1 MMEFKMKTIKDV
13 DLKGKRVLCRL
24 DLNSPLDS
32 DKKLKDDL
40 RIRASTATINELKDT
55 KLVILAHQGRLGE
68 KDFIPLKQHAD
79 RLAELLKPRKVMF
92 VDDLF
97 GEKAISAIKALNV
110 GEVLVLDN
118 VRNFKPDNAE
128 DLTIDDC
135 QKSELVQKLAPLFD
149 YFVVDA
155 FGASHRSQPSVVGWP
170 AILAGPVVTKE
181 IEALKKITENP
192 KRPVVMLVGGA
203 KAGDKFKA
211 LKFNVDYHLADKVLV
226 AGLTAQL
233 LYEGMGKMTGDV
245 NRKLVQKDLDKAGVS
260 VLEFMHYRAGSKVI
274 LPVDFGAEKDGKRI
288 EVSLA
293 EAAQMNVP
301 LMDIGPKTLEIFKK
315 ELEGA
320 GTIVANGPPGV
331 FEKADFAKSTNE
343 LIDAMVAATARG
355 AYTVIGG
362 GEFGEAAEKSGK
374 ASKISWI
381 STGGGAMLE
390 FLSGK
395 WLPLFVALDRS
406 YTKIK

>member
-1 MMEFKMKTIKDV
+1 MEIKMKTIKDV
-13 DLKGKRVLCRL
+13 NLKGKRVLCRL
-24 DLNSPLDS
+24 DLNSPLD
-32 DKKLKDDL
+32 DNKKLKDDL

-55 KLVILAHQGRLGE
+55 KLVVIAHQGRLGD
-68 KDFIPLKQHAD
+68 KDFIPLKQHAE
-79 RLAELLKPRKVMF
+79 RLAELLKPRKVSF
-92 VDDLF
+92 VDDLY
-97 GEKAISAIKALNV
+97 GEKAINAIKAVNV
-110 GEVLVLDN
+110 GEILVLDN
-118 VRNFKPDNAE
+118 VRSFAPDN
-128 DLTIDDC
+128 DQLPFDDC
-135 QKSELVQKLAPLFD
+135 PKSELVQKLAPLFD

-170 AILAGPVVTKE
+170 TVLAGPVVVKE

-203 KAGDKFKA
+203 KAIDKYNA
-211 LKFNVDYHLADKVLV
+211 LKYNVEYQLADKVLV

-233 LYEGMGKMTGDV
+233 LYEGIGTMVGDV
-245 NRKLVQKDLDKAGVS
+245 NRKLIQKDLDKAGVG
-260 VLEFMHYRAGSKVI
+260 VLEFMHYRAGDKVI

-288 EVSLA
+288 EVTLA
-293 EAAQMNVP
+293 DAAKTNAP
-301 LMDIGPKTLEIFKK
+301 LMDIGPKTVTIFKN
-315 ELEGA
+315 EIENA

-331 FEKADFAKSTNE
+331 FEKAAFSKSTNE
-343 LIDAMVAATARG
+343 LIDAMVAATAKG

-374 ASKISWI
+374 ADKISWI

-395 WLPLFVALDRS
+395 WLPLFVALERS
-406 YTKIK
+406 FDKFK

>member
-1 MMEFKMKTIKDV
+1 MEIKMKTIKDV
-13 DLKGKRVLCRL
+13 NLKGKRVLCRL
-24 DLNSPLDS
+24 DLNSPLD
-32 DKKLKDDL
+32 DNKKLKDDL

-55 KLVILAHQGRLGE
+55 KLVVLAHQGRLGD
-68 KDFIPLKQHAD
+68 KDFIPLKQHAE
-79 RLAELLKPRKVMF
+79 RLAELLKPRKVTF
-92 VDDLF
+92 VDDLY
-97 GEKAISAIKALNV
+97 GEKAINAIKAVNV

-118 VRNFKPDNAE
+118 VRSFAPDN
-128 DLTIDDC
+128 DQLPFDDC
-135 QKSELVQKLAPLFD
+135 PKTDLVQKLAPLFD

-155 FGASHRSQPSVVGWP
+155 FGASHRSQPSIVGWP
-170 AILAGPVVTKE
+170 TVLAGPVVVKE

-203 KAGDKFKA
+203 KAIDKYNA
-211 LKFNVDYHLADKVLV
+211 LKYNVDYHLADKVLV

-233 LYEGMGKMTGDV
+233 LFEGMGKMIGDV
-245 NRKLVQKDLDKAGVS
+245 NRKTIEKDLDKAGVG
-260 VLEFMHYRAGSKVI
+260 VLEFMHYRAGDKVI

-293 EAAQMNVP
+293 DAAKTNAP
-301 LMDIGPKTLEIFKK
+301 WMDIGPKTIEIFKK
-315 ELEGA
+315 EIENA

-331 FEKADFAKSTNE
+331 FEKAAFSKSTNE
-343 LIDAMVAATARG
+343 LIDAMVAATAKG

-374 ASKISWI
+374 ADKISWI

-395 WLPLFVALDRS
+395 WLPLFVALERS
-406 YTKIK
+406 YNKFK